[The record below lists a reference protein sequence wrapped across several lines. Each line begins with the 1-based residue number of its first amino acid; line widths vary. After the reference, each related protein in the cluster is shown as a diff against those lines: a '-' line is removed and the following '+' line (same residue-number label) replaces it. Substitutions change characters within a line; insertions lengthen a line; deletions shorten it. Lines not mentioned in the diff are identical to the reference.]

1 MIVIGSFTNEQI
13 LPFIGKDH
21 NRKTFRTNDGV
32 YDVNMSSNRLEC
44 LKRNQ
49 TCVYCHKQGTIWRLE
64 TSIARLPK
72 VGLSCFIDDCPWC
85 SLQPSKLRANQGEI
99 TPHLNLYHVGVN
111 GKLTMLTFDHII
123 PRALGGID
131 DVSNGQTLCEKCNQK
146 KGCQLIPAGAELP
159 FTIRAA

>member
-1 MIVIGSFTNEQI
+1 MIVVGSFTNEQI
-13 LPFIGKDH
+13 IPFIGKGRP
-21 NRKTFRTNDGV
+21 RKTFHTNDGM

-49 TCVYCHKQGTIWRLE
+49 TCLHCHKQGTLWRLE

-72 VGLSCFIDDCPWC
+72 VGLSCFIEECPWC
-85 SLQPSKLRANQGEI
+85 SFQPSKTRFANQEM
-99 TPHLNLYHVGVN
+99 TPHLNLYHIGPN

-123 PRALGGID
+123 PRSRGGADHID
-131 DVSNGQTLCEKCNQK
+131 NGQTLCEKCNQK
-146 KGCQLIPAGAELP
+146 KGCDLIPAGAELP